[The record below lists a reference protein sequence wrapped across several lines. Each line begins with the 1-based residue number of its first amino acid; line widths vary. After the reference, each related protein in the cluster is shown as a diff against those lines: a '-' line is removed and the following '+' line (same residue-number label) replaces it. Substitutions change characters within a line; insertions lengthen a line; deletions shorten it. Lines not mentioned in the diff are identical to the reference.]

1 MTSSGLARILLA
13 GEALLGA
20 GNLGAATRRASRS
33 NAGEALVWLAVVGGM
48 SAGMCLAIRVASR
61 LHHRR
66 RCNSHGSLFQGLCRT
81 HGLNHRA
88 RRLLKQLAR
97 HHRLAQPAR
106 LFIEPKW
113 LDPAS
118 LQGALRRRAAE
129 VAMLRNRLF
138 A

>member
-1 MTSSGLARILLA
+1 MTSSILASSLLA
-13 GEALLGA
+13 GETLLGA
-20 GNLGAATRRASRS
+20 GNLGAASRRASRT
-33 NAGEALVWLAVVGGM
+33 NAGEALVWLAIVVGM
-48 SAGMCLAIRVASR
+48 IAVVCLAIRFASR
-61 LHHRR
+61 LQRR
-66 RCNSHGSLFQGLCRT
+66 RRYNSHGSLFQGLCRT

-88 RRLLKQLAR
+88 RGLLKQLAR

-106 LFIEPKW
+106 LFVEPKW

-129 VAMLRNRLF
+129 VALLRNRLF